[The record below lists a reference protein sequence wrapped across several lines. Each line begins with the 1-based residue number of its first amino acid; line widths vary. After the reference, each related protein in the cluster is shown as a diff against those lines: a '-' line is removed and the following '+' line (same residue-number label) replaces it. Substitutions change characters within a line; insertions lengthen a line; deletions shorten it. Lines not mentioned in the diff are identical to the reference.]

1 MVVLSCHNSRAIVLN
16 KPELDLEEL
25 FAAAGGFGF
34 GSAPLRAIADETP
47 ELTANFEQ
55 FNPIR
60 LAATLGGLLTAPEL
74 QSNCIRLEALAH
86 LAIAFSHGEK
96 NSNFA
101 DISRWFSRLRG
112 GMIGRLEDPAED
124 VFISNIATPRGNFR
138 VLEGVWESAGFYLQR
153 IVNVVEG
160 MPSGSGYALIRNR
173 IYALLKLSDLI
184 CERAQLLRYQLGNP
198 SPEPSLPA
206 KLSNSISALRRRVH
220 FSSDEL
226 EASGITFDDLNPF
239 IFYPKDRE
247 RLRNEG
253 IGNSTLERFPIIA
266 REREIVFAL
275 PTATSAAIRRYV
287 IERMTAA
294 GMRDALAA
302 GLANEYAGLF
312 SAVPLLG
319 GELGTPIAFHKAS
332 NSLFAEVMTEVDTG
346 RYLQFIFFA
355 DTLKDFEQDGLVG
368 FNPSIGKDAADEFD
382 KLIDA
387 AHETARRQ
395 PHFKDGLTLVVGCGI
410 GRGSLNVLN
419 DRAPPNW
426 RIEVLSAPDLYTLS
440 WLPKFKPLSLWRL
453 LDAQERVR
461 ALGVDLYNI
470 NGLLNM
476 VAWARS
482 LDGHLVPHGQ
492 LPQDFATGGVQHG
505 LLIEQNSLRHV
516 RHEVATY
523 WDPHCVRDVQGR
535 WVRVRKEEESLF
547 AEDRRRPLYGSEER
561 LDGRW
566 LPGVYLTQTRSW
578 WATIDVP
585 EETSGHWAFQVWKML
600 TVWVSRTAPVLE
612 VALPDL
618 PTGPL
623 CWRTKFEGRL
633 GQFEDDP
640 DRLTFEDARAEIAS
654 EIDVPNRTITLVLS
668 PRFEAARFN
677 AENVEERAFVW
688 AGVEAFAKLAGHAL
702 SASQI
707 GALIERIVPD
717 PGARQLHAFRTR
729 QFRDYV
735 TNSIP
740 RIPLTIDGDDDAAF
754 RLGLG
759 WRVRK
764 REDGSDVQGKEQCTA
779 YLNALVRDVEDEIC
793 AEVRQFNRQEIIEFA
808 LKNHKSAAVDRDRWH
823 RTAAAVLALHEDK
836 EAALNVMFHHDAE
849 LNGVFQ
855 TSRLLVEFALSESP
869 LTSGQKPGYLDFG
882 RLMAKAAFV
891 QHVGGWS
898 DAIRWDAMEPRVR
911 VTALGDIF
919 VDHDFLDSVVVPF
932 SRAGS
937 DLRIDESV
945 KNYAKNLEE
954 PTVTPTSE
962 IKFESEFLDAWR
974 EQFGASLDE
983 TRKFIDFVE
992 DFGRQSSLAVFAAPM
1007 STLLNA
1013 KWHGEQIDPA
1023 RAAALIESLSFRRTT
1038 SWRETPLGYDERDRH
1053 PWRFRRRLT
1062 VLRKPLVQIDDM
1074 GDPTLIVA
1082 PGVLRDAFGYMF
1094 RNYYSGDF
1102 PLWQLKPLMRSW
1114 AGISRDKRGRKFSN
1128 EVAARL
1134 RALGWEAETEVKITK
1149 LLRKGFDRDYGDVD
1163 VLAWNPQ
1170 SARVLI
1176 IECKDVQYRKTYG
1189 EIAEQLSD
1197 FRGEL
1202 GRDGKPDLLLRHLRR
1217 VELVSKHLPELQRHI
1232 GLDRLPEIESHL
1244 VFKNPVPMQFAWK
1257 RMAERVNIHLFDELT
1272 AI

>member
-1 MVVLSCHNSRAIVLN
+1 M
-16 KPELDLEEL
+16 
-25 FAAAGGFGF
+25 
-34 GSAPLRAIADETP
+34 
-47 ELTANFEQ
+47 
-55 FNPIR
+55 
-60 LAATLGGLLTAPEL
+60 
-74 QSNCIRLEALAH
+74 
-86 LAIAFSHGEK
+86 
-96 NSNFA
+96 
-101 DISRWFSRLRG
+101 
-112 GMIGRLEDPAED
+112 
-124 VFISNIATPRGNFR
+124 
-138 VLEGVWESAGFYLQR
+138 
-153 IVNVVEG
+153 
-160 MPSGSGYALIRNR
+160 
-173 IYALLKLSDLI
+173 
-184 CERAQLLRYQLGNP
+184 
-198 SPEPSLPA
+198 
-206 KLSNSISALRRRVH
+206 
-220 FSSDEL
+220 
-226 EASGITFDDLNPF
+226 
-239 IFYPKDRE
+239 
-247 RLRNEG
+247 
-253 IGNSTLERFPIIA
+253 
-266 REREIVFAL
+266 
-275 PTATSAAIRRYV
+275 
-287 IERMTAA
+287 
-294 GMRDALAA
+294 
-302 GLANEYAGLF
+302 
-312 SAVPLLG
+312 
-319 GELGTPIAFHKAS
+319 
-332 NSLFAEVMTEVDTG
+332 
-346 RYLQFIFFA
+346 
-355 DTLKDFEQDGLVG
+355 
-368 FNPSIGKDAADEFD
+368 
-382 KLIDA
+382 
-387 AHETARRQ
+387 
-395 PHFKDGLTLVVGCGI
+395 
-410 GRGSLNVLN
+410 
-419 DRAPPNW
+419 
-426 RIEVLSAPDLYTLS
+426 
-440 WLPKFKPLSLWRL
+440 
-453 LDAQERVR
+453 
-461 ALGVDLYNI
+461 
-470 NGLLNM
+470 
-476 VAWARS
+476 
-482 LDGHLVPHGQ
+482 
-492 LPQDFATGGVQHG
+492 
-505 LLIEQNSLRHV
+505 
-516 RHEVATY
+516 
-523 WDPHCVRDVQGR
+523 
-535 WVRVRKEEESLF
+535 
-547 AEDRRRPLYGSEER
+547 
-561 LDGRW
+561 
-566 LPGVYLTQTRSW
+566 
-578 WATIDVP
+578 
-585 EETSGHWAFQVWKML
+585 
-600 TVWVSRTAPVLE
+600 
-612 VALPDL
+612 
-618 PTGPL
+618 
-623 CWRTKFEGRL
+623 
-633 GQFEDDP
+633 
-640 DRLTFEDARAEIAS
+640 
-654 EIDVPNRTITLVLS
+654 
-668 PRFEAARFN
+668 
-677 AENVEERAFVW
+677 
-688 AGVEAFAKLAGHAL
+688 
-702 SASQI
+702 
-707 GALIERIVPD
+707 
-717 PGARQLHAFRTR
+717 
-729 QFRDYV
+729 
-735 TNSIP
+735 
-740 RIPLTIDGDDDAAF
+740 
-754 RLGLG
+754 
-759 WRVRK
+759 
-764 REDGSDVQGKEQCTA
+764 
-779 YLNALVRDVEDEIC
+779 
-793 AEVRQFNRQEIIEFA
+793 
-808 LKNHKSAAVDRDRWH
+808 
-823 RTAAAVLALHEDK
+823 LALHEDK